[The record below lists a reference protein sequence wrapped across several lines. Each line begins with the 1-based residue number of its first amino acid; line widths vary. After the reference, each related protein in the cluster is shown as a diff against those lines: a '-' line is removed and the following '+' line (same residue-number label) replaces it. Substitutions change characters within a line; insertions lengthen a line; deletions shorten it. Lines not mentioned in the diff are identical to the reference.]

1 MSELEKNPQ
10 YLSQDVEG
18 LSKYSPK
25 YNTMLENIQ
34 SSPGTCLYYSQ
45 FRTIE
50 GIGIFSLILRAN
62 GYAQFKIKKDSSGDW
77 DIDILSTD
85 IDKPK
90 YAIFTGDKTETQI
103 LMNIFNNN
111 FTSLPQRVH
120 DFIKSTKK
128 NNLFGDVIKIL
139 MITQSGAEG
148 ISLKNVR
155 QVHITEPY
163 WNQIRIDQVIGRAV
177 RTCSHNA
184 LPKEMRNVDVFI
196 YLSVFTKSQMENRT
210 IKTLDKNVS
219 TDQVIYNIAERKSKI
234 INSLLDTVKD
244 VAIDCDINFNYNKRD
259 TKCYSFP
266 KGYLP
271 NELSYIPNIENEVLD
286 TDLHLTQKV
295 IKWRGILK
303 KINNKKYVQK
313 PQTDELYDYDIYMK
327 EMKAVLIGYI
337 KDNTFIDIQDVKKN
351 IQKNSKLIKTSAPSS
366 SSFKGKVI
374 KIGEIKYIQR
384 VDTDELYDYDIYKE
398 SKRLKYIGKLDL
410 DSIKANK
417 NNGKVIKFGNK
428 KYIQKVDTNEIYDYN
443 EYITNKKMKL
453 IGNRE
458 GNKINFI

>member
-1 MSELEKNPQ
+1 
-10 YLSQDVEG
+10 
-18 LSKYSPK
+18 
-25 YNTMLENIQ
+25 
-34 SSPGTCLYYSQ
+34 
-45 FRTIE
+45 
-50 GIGIFSLILRAN
+50 
-62 GYAQFKIKKDSSGDW
+62 
-77 DIDILSTD
+77 
-85 IDKPK
+85 
-90 YAIFTGDKTETQI
+90 
-103 LMNIFNNN
+103 
-111 FTSLPQRVH
+111 
-120 DFIKSTKK
+120 
-128 NNLFGDVIKIL
+128 
-139 MITQSGAEG
+139 
-148 ISLKNVR
+148 
-155 QVHITEPY
+155 
-163 WNQIRIDQVIGRAV
+163 
-177 RTCSHNA
+177 
-184 LPKEMRNVDVFI
+184 
-196 YLSVFTKSQMENRT
+196 
-210 IKTLDKNVS
+210 
-219 TDQVIYNIAERKSKI
+219 VIYNIAERKSKI

-266 KGYLP
+266 KGYLS
-271 NELSYIPNIENEVLD
+271 NELSYVPNIEDEVLD
-286 TDLHLTQKV
+286 ADLHLTQKV

-303 KINNKKYVQK
+303 KINNIKYIQK
-313 PQTDELYDYDIYMK
+313 PDTDELYDYDIYMK

-351 IQKNSKLIKTSAPSS
+351 IQKKSKLIKTSVLPPPS

-374 KIGEIKYIQR
+374 KVGEIKYIQR

-453 IGNRE
+453 IGHRE